1 MDEFRSCPFCGE
13 QIRTAATRCRYCR
26 SRLTTLDPERWY
38 RDHPERR
45 VAGVASALARALV
58 VPIGAVRLGFV
69 VISFVHLLGPLL
81 YGALWM
87 LIPFTPGGDAPL
99 GRVFALGRE
108 LLTLLRDAID
118 RLAGHRGDPPRRH
131 ARDANADPDDE
142 PGTRAARPTILPL
155 QRASS

>member
-1 MDEFRSCPFCGE
+1 M
-13 QIRTAATRCRYCR
+13 
-26 SRLTTLDPERWY
+26 
-38 RDHPERR
+38 
-45 VAGVASALARALV
+45 AGVAAALARALV

-69 VISFVHLLGPLL
+69 IFSFLHLIGLVV
-81 YGALWM
+81 YGALWL

-118 RLAGHRGDPPRRH
+118 RLTARGEPPRR
-131 ARDANADPDDE
+131 RSDDDAGDE
-142 PGTRAARPTILPL
+142 PSRPRAARPTTLPL

>member
-1 MDEFRSCPFCGE
+1 MDEFRTCPFCGE

-26 SRLTTLDPERWY
+26 SRLTTLDPGHWY

-69 VISFVHLLGPLL
+69 VFSFVHLIGPLL
-81 YGALWM
+81 YGALWL

-99 GRVFALGRE
+99 GRVFAMA
-108 LLTLLRDAID
+108 RDALD
-118 RLAGHRGDPPRRH
+118 VLRNAFDHLAGHRGDVPPDRTASR
-131 ARDANADPDDE
+131 PTDDE
-142 PGTRAARPTILPL
+142 TDGRARRATTLPL
-155 QRASS
+155 QRVSS

>member
-1 MDEFRSCPFCGE
+1 MDDFRPCPFCGE
-13 QIRTAATRCRYCR
+13 EIRAAATRCRYCR

-69 VISFVHLLGPLL
+69 VFSFVHLLGPLV
-81 YGALWM
+81 YGALWL
-87 LIPFTPGGDAPL
+87 LIPFAPGGDAPL
-99 GRVFALGRE
+99 GRVLAFARE
-108 LLTLLRDAID
+108 VVELLRDAVD
-118 RLAGHRGDPPRRH
+118 RLLGHRRAVPPERSG
-131 ARDANADPDDE
+131 DE
-142 PGTRAARPTILPL
+142 PLRPRAARPTTLPL

>member
-1 MDEFRSCPFCGE
+1 MDEFRDCPFCGE

-45 VAGVASALARALV
+45 LAGVAAALARALV

-69 VISFVHLLGPLL
+69 VFSFVHLIGLL
-81 YGALWM
+81 IYGALWL
-87 LIPFTPGGDAPL
+87 LIPFAPGGDAPL
-99 GRVFALGRE
+99 GRVFAFGRE

-118 RLAGHRGDPPRRH
+118 RLTAHRGEPPHRRGDDHDAGDEPPR
-131 ARDANADPDDE
+131 
-142 PGTRAARPTILPL
+142 TRAARPTTLPL

>member
-1 MDEFRSCPFCGE
+1 MDEFRDCPFCGE

-45 VAGVASALARALV
+45 VAGVAAALARALV
-58 VPIGAVRLGFV
+58 LPIGAVRLGFV
-69 VISFVHLLGPLL
+69 VFSFVHLIGLVV
-81 YGALWM
+81 YGALWL

-99 GRVFALGRE
+99 GRVFALGGE

-118 RLAGHRGDPPRRH
+118 RLTARGEPRRRDDAAAGDEPPR
-131 ARDANADPDDE
+131 P
-142 PGTRAARPTILPL
+142 RAARPTTLPL